1 MKMFE
6 ITKMDENNPV
16 YFMDYR
22 KHTTWLSII
31 LAVIALSSLAINKL
45 NWGLDFTGGTLVEV
59 SFSQPADLTE
69 MRAVLGAN
77 NFDDAVV
84 QSYGTQE
91 DVLVRIPPREGTEL
105 ESIGETLLTL
115 LQQEID
121 PGMEIRRVEF
131 VGPQVGDEL
140 AEAGALAILVA
151 MLCILA
157 YVSFRFEWRL
167 ALSAVAG
174 LFQDVLMILGVFS
187 LLQIQ
192 IDLTILAALLAV
204 VGYSLN
210 DSIVVADRIREN
222 FRLLRKEDAVEVF
235 NISISQ
241 TMSRTLITSFTTLIV
256 LITLFFF
263 GGKMIEGFA
272 IAMMIGVVVGTYS
285 SVFTRSTLA
294 LAMGVSRESLM
305 PPEVEKEGEEQDA
318 VL

>member
-1 MKMFE
+1 MSFFE
-6 ITKMDENNPV
+6 VTKMDENNPV
-16 YFMDYR
+16 RFMDYR

-31 LAVIALSSLAINKL
+31 LAVIALSSLVVNKL

-59 SFSQPADLTE
+59 SFSQPANLTE
-69 MRAVLGAN
+69 LRTVLAEN
-77 NFDDAVV
+77 SFDDAIV
-84 QSYGTQE
+84 QSYGNQQ
-91 DVLVRIPPREGTEL
+91 DVLVRIPPRDDAAS
-105 ESIGETLLTL
+105 ESIGEQLLIL
-115 LQQEID
+115 LQKEID
-121 PGMEIRRVEF
+121 PNMEIRRVEF

-167 ALSAVAG
+167 AMSAVAG
-174 LFQDVLMILGVFS
+174 LFQDVLMVLGVFS

-204 VGYSLN
+204 IGYSLN

>member
-1 MKMFE
+1 MKFFE
-6 ITKMDENNPV
+6 ITKMDEENPV

-31 LAVIALSSLAINKL
+31 LAVIALTSLAVNKL

-59 SFSQPADLTE
+59 SFSQPANLNQLRE
-69 MRAVLGAN
+69 VLAEN
-77 NFDDAVV
+77 NFADAIV
-84 QSYGTQE
+84 QSYGTQQ
-91 DVLVRIPPREGTEL
+91 DVLVRIPPREGTGL
-105 ESIGETLLTL
+105 ESIGESLLNL
-115 LQQEID
+115 LQNKVD
-121 PGMEIRRVEF
+121 SGMEIRRVEF

-187 LLQIQ
+187 LFQIQ

-222 FRLLRKEDAVEVF
+222 FRLLRKEDSVAVF

-241 TMSRTLITSFTTLIV
+241 TMSRTLITSFTTFIV
-256 LITLFFF
+256 LVTLYLF
-263 GGKMIEGFA
+263 GGQMIEGFA

-294 LAMGVSRESLM
+294 LAMGVSREGLM
-305 PPEVEKEGEEQDA
+305 PVEVEKEGEEQDA